1 MVIGLV
7 LAVGESIA
15 ASHRGGRRWDQ
26 PSLVSFEKKG
36 DREQRITLD
45 SFLTIVIEIS
55 ENADHRSISLFPQEK
70 RMKTI
75 RLEEMNWPDIKTA
88 IAGGMKTVLVA
99 VGSTEQHGPHL
110 PTMTDALIGDVVA
123 ERVAAKLGN
132 ALVGRTISVG
142 CSEHH
147 LAFPG
152 TISLKSAT
160 LKMVINDYIDSLLR
174 SGFKK
179 IVFVPSHGGNFAP
192 VRDAIDEAR
201 RRHPDADITGFTD
214 LMRFIKIF
222 YDASAEFG
230 ISEEESGGHAGESET
245 SIMMALRGH
254 LIPLDRLAPGYIGPA
269 GERELKIIFEQG
281 MPALT
286 QNGILGDPRKATAE
300 KGEAY
305 LKKLVNCLVEEIT

>member
-201 RRHPDADITGFTD
+201 R
-214 LMRFIKIF
+214 LL
-222 YDASAEFG
+222 SAHG
-230 ISEEESGGHAGESET
+230 LDCAKAGV
-245 SIMMALRGH
+245 A
-254 LIPLDRLAPGYIGPA
+254 
-269 GERELKIIFEQG
+269 
-281 MPALT
+281 
-286 QNGILGDPRKATAE
+286 AT
-300 KGEAY
+300 
-305 LKKLVNCLVEEIT
+305 